1 MRTIHILLLTLLL
14 WTNSVAGKNLQKEPL
29 DFIRFKSWGVDQSVS
44 SSINLEPVLKRLRNK
59 KNIIVGVV
67 DTGIDSKHPYL
78 KDSVLGKYDFS
89 GDKGAINGEDGHGHG
104 THVSGIVKSVYP
116 GVKIIAYKYYNPR
129 HSGVE
134 SLDATLAAL
143 EKAIDMNVD
152 IINYSGGGP
161 ESSLKELRILK
172 KAEKKGILVV
182 CAAGNESSNIDEKEN
197 AFYPASYGL
206 SNIISVTAHNQ
217 ELQIL
222 GSSNYGRGSVD
233 ISAPG
238 YRIRGP
244 LPNNRSGYL
253 TGTSQA
259 TAFVSG
265 VAAMLMAN
273 FPHLNPMQV
282 KQIILNSAR
291 KETSFAVFNST
302 SGRLD
307 ATRAYEMAERGGR
320 GLAFTKNKKMIQK

>member
-1 MRTIHILLLTLLL
+1 MKAIQILILVLFLAPLARA
-14 WTNSVAGKNLQKEPL
+14 SEPL
-29 DFIRFKSWGVDQSVS
+29 DFIRFKSWGVDQKLA
-44 SSINLEPVLKRLRNK
+44 SSINLGKVLTRIKSK
-59 KNIIVGVV
+59 KQIVVGVV
-67 DTGIDSKHPYL
+67 DTGIDRNHPFL
-78 KDSVLGKYDFS
+78 KDNIMGSYDFS
-89 GDKGAINGEDGHGHG
+89 EKRGKGEDIHGHG

-116 GVKIIAYKYYNPR
+116 KVKIISFKYYNPR
-129 HSGVE
+129 HSGME
-134 SLDATLAAL
+134 SLRATLDAL
-143 EKAIDMNVD
+143 ENAIDRNVD

-161 ESSLKELRILK
+161 ESSIEELRILK
-172 KAEKKGILVV
+172 KAERKGILVI

-206 SNIISVTAHNQ
+206 SNILSVTAYNQ
-217 ELQIL
+217 ELSIL
-222 GSSNYGRGSVD
+222 GSSNYGKGSVD

-259 TAFVSG
+259 TAFVTG

-273 FPHLNPMQV
+273 FPHLTLDDV
-282 KQIILNSAR
+282 KEIILQSAR
-291 KETSFAVFNST
+291 REKSFAGLNLT

-307 ATRAYEMAERGGR
+307 ATKAYEMAESGSR
-320 GLAFTKNKKMIQK
+320 GLAFAKDKKAN

>member
-1 MRTIHILLLTLLL
+1 M
-14 WTNSVAGKNLQKEPL
+14 WTNSVLGQNLYQGPV
-29 DFIRFKSWGVDQSVS
+29 DFIRFKSWGVDKSLS
-44 SSINLEPVLKRLRNK
+44 SSINMGPIVKRVSNK
-59 KNIIVGVV
+59 KKIIVGVV

-78 KDSVLGKYDFS
+78 KNNIVAQYDFS
-89 GDKGAINGEDGHGHG
+89 GDKNVAKGEDSHGHG

-116 GVKIIAYKYYNPR
+116 AVSIIAYKYYNPR

-161 ESSLKELRILK
+161 ESSVEELRILK

-182 CAAGNESSNIDEKEN
+182 CAAGNESSNIDQHEN

-217 ELQIL
+217 DLQIL
-222 GSSNYGRGSVD
+222 GSSNYGKGSVD

-244 LPNNRSGYL
+244 LPNDRSGYL

-273 FPHLNPMQV
+273 FPHLSIMQV
-282 KQIILNSAR
+282 KKIILNSAR
-291 KETSFAVFNST
+291 KEKSFASFNST

-307 ATRAYEMAERGGR
+307 ATRAFEMAESGSRS
-320 GLAFTKNKKMIQK
+320 LAYIKENKK